1 MEGMRHKLSLPGLGM
16 SKCTDQSG
24 AAGCRVCPERHTR
37 LQSLEACA
45 RSRSAEGGR
54 DSACMYIRCSIR
66 VVLKSVLYGS
76 RTNVKCPL

>member
-24 AAGCRVCPERHTR
+24 AAGCRVCPERHQT
-37 LQSLEACA
+37 
-45 RSRSAEGGR
+45 AELRGVREVQDGR

-76 RTNVKCPL
+76 RTNVKCPPF